1 MEEDE
6 EKSPKI
12 QLIAFTTSEKNPS
25 PNELIEKYLE
35 KNSHFIIKKNKQLVA
50 FSSVLPQQKKPT
62 KIMICTLL
70 DLNME
75 YEGINEVNCY
85 IIVIDLQKETSK
97 QKFHEIISYI
107 QKFCDLSKKIY
118 LLGVK
123 SDESEDNKVKLS
135 EEELDQVVQTL
146 NVEYEYFELNID
158 NTVEVSDKIIE
169 ILNYSLNNNFEIND
183 KEDSHGRS
191 CSIY

>member
-25 PNELIEKYLE
+25 PNELMEKYLE
-35 KNSHFIIKKNKQLVA
+35 KNSHYIIKKNKQLVA
-50 FSSVLPQQKKPT
+50 FSSVLPEQKKPT

-85 IIVIDLQKETSK
+85 IIVIDVQKETSK
-97 QKFHEIISYI
+97 QKYSEIISYI

-123 SDESEDNKVKLS
+123 SNEKEDNKIKLT
-135 EEELDQVVQTL
+135 EEEIVQIVEPL
-146 NVEYEYFELNID
+146 NVEYEYYEIDID
-158 NTVEVSDKIIE
+158 NAVEVSDKITE
-169 ILNYSLNNNFEIND
+169 ILKYSLNNNFENND

>member
-12 QLIAFTTSEKNPS
+12 QMIAFTTSEKNPS
-25 PNELIEKYLE
+25 PNDLIDKYLE
-35 KNSHFIIKKNKQLVA
+35 KNSHFMIKKNKQLVA
-50 FSSVLPQQKKPT
+50 FSSVLPDQKRPT

-85 IIVIDLQKETSK
+85 LIVIDIQKETSK
-97 QKFHEIISYI
+97 QKYSEIISYI
-107 QKFCDLSKKIY
+107 QKFCDLSKKIF

-123 SDESEDNKVKLS
+123 SDENTDNKVKLT
-135 EEELDQVVQTL
+135 EEEIVQAVETL
-146 NVEYEYFELNID
+146 NVDYDYFQLNID
-158 NTVEVSDKIIE
+158 SADEVSKKIIE
-169 ILNYSLNNNFEIND
+169 ILIYSLNNNFENND
-183 KEDSHGRS
+183 KEDNHGRS

>member
-12 QLIAFTTSEKNPS
+12 QMIAFTTSEKNPS
-25 PNELIEKYLE
+25 PNDLIDKYLE
-35 KNSHFIIKKNKQLVA
+35 KNSHFMIKKNKQLVA
-50 FSSVLPQQKKPT
+50 FSSVLPDQKRPT

-85 IIVIDLQKETSK
+85 LIVIDIQKETSK
-97 QKFHEIISYI
+97 QKYSEIISYI
-107 QKFCDLSKKIY
+107 QKFCDLSKKIF

-123 SDESEDNKVKLS
+123 SDENTDNKVKLT
-135 EEELDQVVQTL
+135 EEEIVQAVETL
-146 NVEYEYFELNID
+146 NVDYDYFQLNID
-158 NTVEVSDKIIE
+158 SADEVSKKIIE
-169 ILNYSLNNNFEIND
+169 ILIYSLNNNFENNV
-183 KEDSHGRS
+183 KEDNHGRS

>member
-1 MEEDE
+1 MDEDE

-12 QLIAFTTSEKNPS
+12 QLIAFTTNEKSPS
-25 PNELIEKYLE
+25 PNELIDKYLE

-50 FSSVLPQQKKPT
+50 FSSVLPEQKKPT
-62 KIMICTLL
+62 KIMICTLI

-97 QKFHEIISYI
+97 EKYSEIISYI

-123 SDESEDNKVKLS
+123 SDENEDNKVKMT
-135 EEELDQVVQTL
+135 EEEIDQLVKTL

-158 NTVEVSDKIIE
+158 NTEEVSDKIIE
-169 ILNYSLNNNFEIND
+169 ILIYSLNKSFEIND
-183 KEDSHGRS
+183 KDDAHGRS

>member
-12 QLIAFTTSEKNPS
+12 QMIAFTTSEKNPS
-25 PNELIEKYLE
+25 PNDLIDKYLE
-35 KNSHFIIKKNKQLVA
+35 KNSHFMIKKNKQLVA
-50 FSSVLPQQKKPT
+50 FSSVLPEQKRPT

-85 IIVIDLQKETSK
+85 LIVIDIQKETSK
-97 QKFHEIISYI
+97 QKYSEIISYI
-107 QKFCDLSKKIY
+107 QKFCDLSKKIF

-123 SDESEDNKVKLS
+123 SDENTDNKVKLT
-135 EEELDQVVQTL
+135 EEEIVQVVETL
-146 NVEYEYFELNID
+146 NVDYDYFQLNID
-158 NTVEVSDKIIE
+158 SADEVSNKIIE
-169 ILNYSLNNNFEIND
+169 ILIYSLNNNFENND
-183 KEDSHGRS
+183 KEDNHGRS

>member
-12 QLIAFTTSEKNPS
+12 QMIAFTTSEKNPS
-25 PNELIEKYLE
+25 PNDLIDKYLE
-35 KNSHFIIKKNKQLVA
+35 KNSHFMIKKNKQLVA
-50 FSSVLPQQKKPT
+50 FSSVLPGQKRPT

-85 IIVIDLQKETSK
+85 LIVIDIQKEASK
-97 QKFHEIISYI
+97 QKYSEIISYF
-107 QKFCDLSKKIY
+107 QKFCDLSKKIF

-123 SDESEDNKVKLS
+123 SDENTDNKVKLT
-135 EEELDQVVQTL
+135 EEEIVQVVETL
-146 NVEYEYFELNID
+146 NVDYDYFQLNID
-158 NTVEVSDKIIE
+158 SADEVSKKIIE
-169 ILNYSLNNNFEIND
+169 ILIYSLNNNFENND
-183 KEDSHGRS
+183 KEDNHGRS

>member
-1 MEEDE
+1 
-6 EKSPKI
+6 
-12 QLIAFTTSEKNPS
+12 
-25 PNELIEKYLE
+25 
-35 KNSHFIIKKNKQLVA
+35 
-50 FSSVLPQQKKPT
+50 
-62 KIMICTLL
+62 MICTLL

>member
-12 QLIAFTTSEKNPS
+12 QIIAFTTNEKNPS
-25 PNELIEKYLE
+25 PNDLIDKYLE

-50 FSSVLPQQKKPT
+50 FSSVLQEQKKPT

-97 QKFHEIISYI
+97 QKYSEIISYI

-123 SDESEDNKVKLS
+123 SDENEDNKTKLT
-135 EEELDQVVQTL
+135 EEEIDQVVQTL
-146 NVEYEYFELNID
+146 NVDYEYLELNID
-158 NTVEVSDKIIE
+158 NTAQVSDKIIE
-169 ILNYSLNNNFEIND
+169 ILIYSLNNSFEINY
-183 KEDSHGRS
+183 KEDGHGRS

>member
-1 MEEDE
+1 
-6 EKSPKI
+6 
-12 QLIAFTTSEKNPS
+12 
-25 PNELIEKYLE
+25 
-35 KNSHFIIKKNKQLVA
+35 
-50 FSSVLPQQKKPT
+50 
-62 KIMICTLL
+62 MICTLL

-123 SDESEDNKVKLS
+123 SDENEDNKVKLS